1 MKILNICAYT
11 WEIGG
16 PARIIYD
23 HTVEAIAQGHQVTI
37 LSPMSDGDKLYPAPE
52 GAQIIPCRRTQPL
65 ANIYREFSVELY
77 LYLKNHGNA
86 FDIIHIHGIWHFGS
100 LAPFLLKI
108 KAPKIITIHGLLDR
122 WAVNHH
128 AWKKKFVTLLYQ
140 KNLLEKADVIHVNNL
155 EEQEDVTHYLGHA
168 PRNLVIIPNGMKLTD
183 YESLPPQ
190 GTFRKKFGIPEN
202 QKILLFMGRLNIKK
216 GLDLLL
222 PAFRDYT
229 QKKLDTQLVIAGP
242 DDGYEAEARAF
253 VNQHNLSGQVSFVGM
268 LTGEMKKAALSDATV
283 FVLPTYSEGFS
294 IAVLEAMASRLPVIV
309 SDRTGFGDYTRQ
321 YNAAALTELN
331 AADLTRHLDEMLS
344 SETYRLEKAANAYR
358 MVSERFDIRIV
369 AGKMLET
376 YQNAIQAS
384 NLHRPA

>member
-1 MKILNICAYT
+1 
-11 WEIGG
+11 
-16 PARIIYD
+16 
-23 HTVEAIAQGHQVTI
+23 
-37 LSPMSDGDKLYPAPE
+37 
-52 GAQIIPCRRTQPL
+52 
-65 ANIYREFSVELY
+65 
-77 LYLKNHGNA
+77 
-86 FDIIHIHGIWHFGS
+86 
-100 LAPFLLKI
+100 
-108 KAPKIITIHGLLDR
+108 
-122 WAVNHH
+122 
-128 AWKKKFVTLLYQ
+128 
-140 KNLLEKADVIHVNNL
+140 
-155 EEQEDVTHYLGHA
+155 
-168 PRNLVIIPNGMKLTD
+168 
-183 YESLPPQ
+183 
-190 GTFRKKFGIPEN
+190 
-202 QKILLFMGRLNIKK
+202 MGRLNIKK

-229 QKKLDTQLVIAGP
+229 QKKPDTQLVIAGP

-321 YNAAALTELN
+321 YNAAALTELD